1 MSKIEEF
8 KNKIEELGF
17 EVDGDIF
24 TLTQVQRQQMFV
36 NGQPMVQ
43 EHKHELKLVHI
54 GEGFMVDDEGNKIE
68 GTEMFGLDIIQD
80 GEMRE
85 TIYVRDFD
93 EFRSYIE

>member
-43 EHKHELKLVHI
+43 EHKRELKLVHI
-54 GEGFMVDDEGNKIE
+54 GEGCEVDDEGNKIE
-68 GTEMFGLDIIQD
+68 GTEMFGLDIVQD